1 MTEGVLDW
9 RPVVGHE
16 DFYEVSD
23 YGHVKRTKRVKGARV
38 GRCLHPA
45 AQNQSHAIE
54 LGLRPARKS
63 TALLKVVEAEAVAAC
78 SEADDPKSGYTCGE
92 CRSCIARELLAKA
105 S

>member
-45 AQNQSHAIE
+45 
-54 LGLRPARKS
+54 
-63 TALLKVVEAEAVAAC
+63 C

>member
-45 AQNQSHAIE
+45 WNLKPTTQRAAT
-54 LGLRPARKS
+54 PA
-63 TALLKVVEAEAVAAC
+63 VN
-78 SEADDPKSGYTCGE
+78 ADPV
-92 CRSCIARELLAKA
+92 
-105 S
+105 